1 MPSASDPAAVTDR
14 SPMADM
20 NDLAKQIRR
29 LRTNEGL
36 TQRQLAEQS
45 GLSPA
50 YIGHL
55 ESGTRENPSVEGL
68 EALAAALH
76 ADLIVRLEARPRIG
90 VPPTSLPPV
99 DRLAV
104 LVRFTSIIG
113 RLPDH
118 IVAAVVEDLAA
129 WEKKYPP
136 EDGQ

>member
-1 MPSASDPAAVTDR
+1 MPSASRSPAVTDR

-29 LRTNEGL
+29 LRTNAGL
-36 TQRQLAEQS
+36 TQRQLADQS

-55 ESGTRENPSVEGL
+55 ESGTRENPSIEGL
-68 EALAAALH
+68 EALATALG
-76 ADLIVRLEARPRIG
+76 ADLIVRLEGRERNAASAARLSAP
-90 VPPTSLPPV
+90 

-104 LVRFTSIIG
+104 LVRFTAIIG

-118 IVAAVVEDLAA
+118 IVAAVLEDLAA
-129 WEKKYPP
+129 WETKYPP
-136 EDGQ
+136 QDG

>member
-1 MPSASDPAAVTDR
+1 MTDR

-20 NDLAKQIRR
+20 HELAKQIRR

-55 ESGTRENPSVEGL
+55 ESGTRENPSIEGL

-76 ADLIVRLEARPRIG
+76 ADLIVRLEARPRLG
-90 VPPTSLPPV
+90 TPVAKLPAP

-104 LVRFTSIIG
+104 VVRFTAIIG
-113 RLPDH
+113 RLPDS
-118 IVAAVVEDLAA
+118 IVAAVLEDLAA
-129 WEKKYPP
+129 WETKYPP
-136 EDGQ
+136 QDG